1 MGAPALPAVPVL
13 VTASEGSFAS
23 LWSFHY
29 SGVVVGSAGQ
39 RSAATRLTQHGV
51 EVMAKGGTMFAPAP
65 AAVAIGGWVIAA
77 ADAIGGWVIATVS
90 GEPSICVEF
99 K

>member
-1 MGAPALPAVPVL
+1 
-13 VTASEGSFAS
+13 
-23 LWSFHY
+23 
-29 SGVVVGSAGQ
+29 
-39 RSAATRLTQHGV
+39 
-51 EVMAKGGTMFAPAP
+51 MAKGGTMFAPAP

-77 ADAIGGWVIATVS
+77 TDAIGGWVIATVS